1 MIRLPVL
8 PYPTSRKRSGESTYS
23 RRNTRSLIQRMTAQQ
38 INAALDIQESYQMP
52 DALMKKITGPDAEA
66 FFDLFKNEDPATDY
80 FRDYFQENQSNRDAM
95 KQDYT
100 PDPVCELVNKLA
112 GNSENTLDLCSGT
125 GALTVSSNW
134 TGYHRCEEI
143 SQRALPVL
151 LFNLAIRGISGTVA
165 NRDTI
170 TSETSRLWELKKG
183 DKYSSITETDPA
195 KDSRKYDKI
204 ISNPPYSLKI
214 PNAKKY
220 EHDERFCYGI
230 TPNGFSDYL
239 FVEDA
244 IYRLTDDGIAVFIL
258 PHGVLFRGN
267 REESIRKTLLQAN
280 LIDAIIGLPDKMFLN
295 TGIPVFIMILR
306 KNRSQDNVLF
316 IDASAEFEKHGKQN
330 ILTSEQIDKI
340 VAAVKLRSDVDRY
353 AHVATL
359 AEIRDNDYNL
369 DIPRY
374 VSTYVPEP
382 VEDLGELFKDIRKI
396 DQKIQKTKEDLYKT
410 MIGMTGTTE
419 AAAKDLRTAMD
430 YFKED
435 VYGSIKDTEVQTEGD
450 SKDQPSNIGTD
461 LSEGHKLDRAL
472 SNKRQGRNNRQGRP
486 NRDEK
491 CSNYPSNTD
500 QSLLFPSGT
509 GKSAATICLEV
520 SDDD

>member
-8 PYPTSRKRSGESTYS
+8 PSPTSRRKSGESTDS

-100 PDPVCELVNKLA
+100 PDPVCRLVNKLA

-125 GALTVSSNW
+125 GALTISSNW
-134 TGYHRCEEI
+134 TGYHRCRKNQPACAACFALQSGHSRNI
-143 SQRALPVL
+143 RHRSKPRHNNQRDFTA
-151 LFNLAIRGISGTVA
+151 R
-165 NRDTI
+165 
-170 TSETSRLWELKKG
+170 ELKKG

-369 DIPRY
+369 NIPRY

-396 DQKIQKTKEDLYKT
+396 DQKIQKTKDLYKT
-410 MIGMTGTTE
+410 MIGMTGDNRSSGQGS
-419 AAAKDLRTAMD
+419 AHG
-430 YFKED
+430 
-435 VYGSIKDTEVQTEGD
+435 YG
-450 SKDQPSNIGTD
+450 
-461 LSEGHKLDRAL
+461 LF
-472 SNKRQGRNNRQGRP
+472 QGGRLWIYQ
-486 NRDEK
+486 RH
-491 CSNYPSNTD
+491 
-500 QSLLFPSGT
+500 G
-509 GKSAATICLEV
+509 SA
-520 SDDD
+520 D